1 MKVMETKRLIF
12 RTLELGDL
20 DEMMLIWGD
29 QEVMKYCGNAG
40 TLEQEMKSLQY
51 YIKMQNTL
59 GFSPYVVILKAS
71 GEVVGVCGF
80 NPPDHG
86 CDAELMYHFKKAHW
100 GNGYAT
106 EAAGACVS
114 YATQRTNI
122 NLLGAS
128 IEPENT
134 SSERVL
140 VKLGFQKTEDL
151 LDDLTGQKLLYYIKE
166 TY

>member
-12 RTLELGDL
+12 RTLEMSDL

-29 QEVMKYCGNAG
+29 QEVMKYCGN
-40 TLEQEMKSLQY
+40 
-51 YIKMQNTL
+51 
-59 GFSPYVVILKAS
+59 
-71 GEVVGVCGF
+71 
-80 NPPDHG
+80 
-86 CDAELMYHFKKAHW
+86 
-100 GNGYAT
+100 GYAT
-106 EAAGACVS
+106 EAARACVN
-114 YATQRTNI
+114 YATTSTSI

-166 TY
+166 TN